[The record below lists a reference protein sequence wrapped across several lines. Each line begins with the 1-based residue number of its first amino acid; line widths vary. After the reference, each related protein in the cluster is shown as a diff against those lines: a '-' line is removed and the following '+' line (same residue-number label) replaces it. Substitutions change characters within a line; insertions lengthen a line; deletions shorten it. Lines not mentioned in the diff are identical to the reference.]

1 MAKRSLTK
9 KTKTGQKVSKTPI
22 KSNTRRQGKN
32 VVSPTATSP
41 SSPTPEETEE
51 DTMSVNTE
59 QHENGDAEPFFVDRT
74 FCTFC
79 SLRFSVAK
87 ANKATETMRLKL
99 QELMT
104 ILQQADDSVMFT
116 IYKTDPPQPINNL
129 ISTSPSLVLASPE
142 DLPTSITALS
152 KHFFGARP
160 NSKGGTIWAQV
171 RLIHNGEIENIIT
184 DTSEDFKL

>member
-1 MAKRSLTK
+1 MAKRTLTK
-9 KTKTGQKVSKTPI
+9 KSKTGQKVSKTPV
-22 KSNTRRQGKN
+22 KANTRRQGKN
-32 VVSPTATSP
+32 VVSPAATST
-41 SSPTPEETEE
+41 SSSTSEETEE

-59 QHENGDAEPFFVDRT
+59 QHENGDEESFFVDRK

-87 ANKATETMRLKL
+87 ANKATDTMRLKL

-116 IYKTDPPQPINNL
+116 IYKTNPPQPINNL

-142 DLPTSITALS
+142 ELPTSITALS

-160 NSKGGTIWAQV
+160 NSKGDNVWAQV
-171 RLIHNGEIENIIT
+171 QLIHNVEIENI
-184 DTSEDFKL
+184 